1 MPALLCK
8 QKAYFLSPVAGATAA
23 ASFGAAAASFGAAA
37 SAAFGAA
44 AALSSWPLPA
54 AAGAATTTAVSAF
67 GAFFGSVVVVVVV
80 VALAA
85 TVRARTADIAN
96 NTFFNIKGLLIDIKI
111 VAKSLSFLPSLLIKN
126 SPGFSKNQYD
136 LLKLLL
142 FLYPMI
148 KIKAKSDIKAT
159 IPLAI
164 NTLAS
169 P

>member
-23 ASFGAAAASFGAAA
+23 AS
-37 SAAFGAA
+37 FGAA

-67 GAFFGSVVVVVVV
+67 GAFFGSVVVVVV
-80 VALAA
+80 ALAA

-96 NTFFNIKGLLIDIKI
+96 NTFFNIKGLLINIKI
-111 VAKSLSFLPSLLIKN
+111 VAKSLSFLPSLLAKN

-148 KIKAKSDIKAT
+148 KIKAKRDIKAT